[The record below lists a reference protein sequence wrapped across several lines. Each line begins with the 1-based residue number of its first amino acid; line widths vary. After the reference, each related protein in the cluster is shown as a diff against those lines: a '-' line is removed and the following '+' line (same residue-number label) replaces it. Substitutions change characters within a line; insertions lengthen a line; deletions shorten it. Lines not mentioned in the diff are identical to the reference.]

1 MKNNSES
8 EVIKEYIIQIMADGK
23 VHTRKELHTLVEEKF
38 DFYTY
43 GKTQGVINRLI
54 DNGMDYRRVTD
65 GKFQYIGQND
75 VMAVCTFIFE
85 ETVDKLNALST
96 NPFSLCNILDDDKMK
111 KLKKVKECIK
121 VIEDT
126 LVELRGEESERV

>member
-8 EVIKEYIIQIMADGK
+8 EIIKKYITEIMADGK
-23 VHTRKELHTLVEEKF
+23 VHTRKELHTLVEEKI

-54 DNGMDYRRVTD
+54 DNGMDYRRITD
-65 GKFQYIGQND
+65 GKFQYIGQSD

-85 ETVDKLNALST
+85 ETVDRLNSLST
-96 NPFSLCNILDDDKMK
+96 NPFSLAENLNQDEME
-111 KLKKVKECIK
+111 KLKRVRECIK
-121 VIEDT
+121 FIEDT
-126 LVELRGEESERV
+126 LNELKGE